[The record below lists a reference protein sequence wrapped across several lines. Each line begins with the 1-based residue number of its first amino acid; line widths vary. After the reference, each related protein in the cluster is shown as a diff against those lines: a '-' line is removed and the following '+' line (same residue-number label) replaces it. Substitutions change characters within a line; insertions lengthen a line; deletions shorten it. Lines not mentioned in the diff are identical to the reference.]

1 MKKSSQRVGVVA
13 VLLAGLGLQGCAV
26 IAVADAAVT
35 VTATVVGVG
44 VKATG
49 AVVDAIIPG
58 SPEPESKPPKK

>member
-1 MKKSSQRVGVVA
+1 MKNTRAWLVLALGFSS
-13 VLLAGLGLQGCAV
+13 LLQGCAV

-49 AVVDAIIPG
+49 AVVDAVIPG
-58 SPEPESKPPKK
+58 SSEDEEKKKK

>member
-1 MKKSSQRVGVVA
+1 VA

-44 VKATG
+44 VKVTG
-49 AVVDAIIPG
+49 VP
-58 SPEPESKPPKK
+58 

>member
-1 MKKSSQRVGVVA
+1 

>member
-1 MKKSSQRVGVVA
+1 MKNTRA
-13 VLLAGLGLQGCAV
+13 WLVLSLCFSFLLQGCAV

-49 AVVDAIIPG
+49 AVVDAVIPG
-58 SPEPESKPPKK
+58 SSEDQEKKKK